1 MSYNFGV
8 IYSRPKANGLKR
20 NLWELLSNSQ
30 KNYFVCIG
38 EAVFLGRHADGW
50 REMRSYTTTKMKLEE
65 KDGSIEIVAESWS
78 VTPKEAEAKVR
89 SYLIIPKP
97 NVPNRPRSLLRVG
110 GFTANV
116 PMYAEE
122 EDSAE
127 AWWEHSLLSKGGHT
141 FSWKA
146 RIGDPCPGFE
156 NMLYKMERSEAST
169 TDAFVSAPP
178 RRKAG

>member
-1 MSYNFGV
+1 MNYNFGV

-50 REMRSYTTTKMKLEE
+50 REMRPYTTTKMKLEE

-78 VTPKEAEAKVR
+78 ITPKEAKAKVR

-97 NVPNRPRSLLRVG
+97 NVPNRPRSLLRAKPQA
-110 GFTANV
+110 TEAL
-116 PMYAEE
+116 MYAED
-122 EDSAE
+122 EDSME

-141 FSWKA
+141 FSRKA

-156 NMLYKMERSEAST
+156 NMIYKMERSESST
-169 TDAFVSAPP
+169 TDAFVSDSP